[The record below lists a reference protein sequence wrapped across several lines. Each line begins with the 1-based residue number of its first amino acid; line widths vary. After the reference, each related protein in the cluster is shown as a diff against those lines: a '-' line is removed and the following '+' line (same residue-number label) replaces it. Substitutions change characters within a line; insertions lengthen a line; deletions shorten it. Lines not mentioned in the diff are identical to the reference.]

1 MKFILAI
8 IILNLLT
15 LIIISVN
22 FHLGN
27 ETDAIFQAIRANGIL
42 NLIVFTELASRRR

>member
-1 MKFILAI
+1 MNFILAI
-8 IILNLLT
+8 IFLNLFTLT
-15 LIIISVN
+15 LISFN

-42 NLIVFTELASRRR
+42 TLIAFIELASRWR